1 MNDSK
6 FLQSTERPFNA
17 FTLAQGLREQ
27 VEETKQIYQ
36 R

>member
-1 MNDSK
+1 MI
-6 FLQSTERPFNA
+6 QSFYTERPFNA
-17 FTLAQGLREQ
+17 FTLAQSLREQ